1 MRSVLRGALLAL
13 CCSSAAM
20 AQSVSITGGV
30 PAVQSFDTMASAG
43 NASTLPGGW
52 FLLESSGNTEYTADN
67 GSAISGTTYSYGATG
82 NSERAFGS
90 IRSGSNA
97 PTIGARLQNDTGAT
111 LSEVLVGFTK
121 EQWRVGNT
129 SSVDRMDFQ
138 YSLNATSIGDGAAT
152 WIDVD
157 ALDVTSIITNGAA
170 TALDGNAPANRAAV
184 SATINSLS
192 LGAGAQMFIRWVDF
206 NAVGGSGNDDGLAI
220 DDFSVGLAVDNP
232 PQLTSS
238 APANGASNVPVT
250 TEIDLQ
256 FSEAVTVNPTGIT
269 LTCGASPQTFTSSG
283 SGNAYTITPDA
294 ALPYGSSCML
304 NIGAT
309 AVQDVDGTPNP
320 MAGAATI
327 SFSTVVDNAPTLST
341 STPAHNSTTFPANA
355 NLQLTFSE
363 PVAVGSTW
371 FNIVCATSGT
381 RGVADTVVSGGPT
394 SFTINPNVDF
404 VQGESCTLNLVA
416 AQITDLD
423 GNLDNYAGTTAI
435 AFTPAA
441 PVANQ
446 LPVVLSTTPMNGDA
460 NFPPA
465 GDLVVLFSEPV
476 TLAPGAFALSC
487 TTSTGIALVH
497 ASSGTSFT
505 IDTGTVLASGDT
517 CTFTIDRTKVTDG
530 EGANPAAGT
539 SVNFTVS
546 NGSAGAY
553 YAQVNTTGGPE
564 QLRCSLHEIIDGH
577 TVYPYSAGTTDT
589 WDILELAD
597 QAPGPGN
604 ENMVLDAYKNE
615 LYPRAGGGNTNYN
628 REHTWPNSLGFANT
642 ALAAYTDT
650 HMLYLTNIGY
660 NSDRGNSPYVN
671 CSGCTER
678 TTVANFGFGGG
689 SGVYPGNSNWFDANG
704 FQVWNHRRGDMA
716 RAVMYMAIR
725 YEGKADDEANDG
737 DIPDLELTDNLGL
750 VTITSNTAL
759 KAYMG
764 HMTTLL
770 AWHQA
775 DPPDQREIDRNA
787 VVQGFQ
793 GNRNPFIDH
802 PEWATLSLFTSSQ
815 PATCTMGGGGGN
827 VAPTADNDSYNAVED
842 TQLVVTT
849 ANGVLVGDNDPESAP
864 LTAVLLTNVQHGTL
878 ALAGDGSFTYTASA
892 NYCGSDSFTY
902 RASDGSNFSAG
913 ATVSLSIACQNDAP
927 NAVGTLAN
935 QSYPVGTAVNL
946 ATAAGFA
953 DVDNDTLTYSAT
965 GLPASLSIN
974 TASGAI
980 TGTLLPGEV
989 GVHNVVVTARDPSNA
1004 TATQSFSITVT
1015 AIIDNVFGDGFE

>member
-1 MRSVLRGALLAL
+1 MRSVLRGALILCAL
-13 CCSSAAM
+13 SNALPASADVFVNEIHYDDADTPTTGDTNE
-20 AQSVSITGGV
+20 AIEIVATGGEDLSLYSIVLYNGASPAAAVVYDTDPV
-30 PAVQSFDTMASAG
+30 PSGSVVSCAGGGSAKIAVINYPLNGVQNGANDAIALVQGSTVIQFLSYEGVATASGGPAAG
-43 NASTLPGGW
+43 MTSVDIGVSEIGSTVEGTSLQLGGGP
-52 FLLESSGNTEYTADN
+52 SSTYGGFGWN
-67 GSAISGTTYSYGATG
+67 GSATATMGACNNG
-82 NSERAFGS
+82 QSFG
-90 IRSGSNA
+90 A
-97 PTIGARLQNDTGAT
+97 P
-111 LSEVLVGFTK
+111 
-121 EQWRVGNT
+121 
-129 SSVDRMDFQ
+129 
-138 YSLNATSIGDGAAT
+138 
-152 WIDVD
+152 
-157 ALDVTSIITNGAA
+157 
-170 TALDGNAPANRAAV
+170 
-184 SATINSLS
+184 
-192 LGAGAQMFIRWVDF
+192 
-206 NAVGGSGNDDGLAI
+206 
-220 DDFSVGLAVDNP
+220 VDNP

-256 FSEAVTVNPTGIT
+256 FSEAVTVNPAGIT

-294 ALPYGSSCML
+294 ALPYGSSCTL

-423 GNLDNYAGTTAI
+423 GNLDSYAGTTAI

-497 ASSGTSFT
+497 ASSGASFT

-539 SVNFTVS
+539 TVNFTVS

-597 QAPGPGN
+597 QAPGLGN

-615 LYPRAGGGNTNYN
+615 L
-628 REHTWPNSLGFANT
+628 
-642 ALAAYTDT
+642 
-650 HMLYLTNIGY
+650 
-660 NSDRGNSPYVN
+660 
-671 CSGCTER
+671 
-678 TTVANFGFGGG
+678 
-689 SGVYPGNSNWFDANG
+689 
-704 FQVWNHRRGDMA
+704 
-716 RAVMYMAIR
+716 
-725 YEGKADDEANDG
+725 
-737 DIPDLELTDNLGL
+737 
-750 VTITSNTAL
+750 
-759 KAYMG
+759 
-764 HMTTLL
+764 
-770 AWHQA
+770 
-775 DPPDQREIDRNA
+775 
-787 VVQGFQ
+787 
-793 GNRNPFIDH
+793 
-802 PEWATLSLFTSSQ
+802 
-815 PATCTMGGGGGN
+815 
-827 VAPTADNDSYNAVED
+827 
-842 TQLVVTT
+842 
-849 ANGVLVGDNDPESAP
+849 
-864 LTAVLLTNVQHGTL
+864 
-878 ALAGDGSFTYTASA
+878 
-892 NYCGSDSFTY
+892 
-902 RASDGSNFSAG
+902 
-913 ATVSLSIACQNDAP
+913 
-927 NAVGTLAN
+927 
-935 QSYPVGTAVNL
+935 
-946 ATAAGFA
+946 
-953 DVDNDTLTYSAT
+953 
-965 GLPASLSIN
+965 
-974 TASGAI
+974 
-980 TGTLLPGEV
+980 
-989 GVHNVVVTARDPSNA
+989 
-1004 TATQSFSITVT
+1004 
-1015 AIIDNVFGDGFE
+1015 

>member
-1 MRSVLRGALLAL
+1 MRSVLRGALLFCAL
-13 CCSSAAM
+13 STALPAA
-20 AQSVSITGGV
+20 ADVFVNEIHYDDADTPTTGDTNEAIEIVATGGEDLSLYSIVLYNGSSPAAAVVYDTDAV
-30 PAVQSFDTMASAG
+30 PAGSIVSCAGGGSARIAVINYPLNGVQNGTNDAIALVQGSTVVQFLSYEGVATASGGVAAG
-43 NASTLPGGW
+43 LTSVDIGVSEVGSTVEGTSLQLGGGPGSTYGGFSW
-52 FLLESSGNTEYTADN
+52 N
-67 GSAISGTTYSYGATG
+67 GSATATMGACNNG
-82 NSERAFGS
+82 QSFG
-90 IRSGSNA
+90 A
-97 PTIGARLQNDTGAT
+97 P
-111 LSEVLVGFTK
+111 
-121 EQWRVGNT
+121 
-129 SSVDRMDFQ
+129 
-138 YSLNATSIGDGAAT
+138 
-152 WIDVD
+152 
-157 ALDVTSIITNGAA
+157 
-170 TALDGNAPANRAAV
+170 
-184 SATINSLS
+184 
-192 LGAGAQMFIRWVDF
+192 
-206 NAVGGSGNDDGLAI
+206 
-220 DDFSVGLAVDNP
+220 VDNP
-232 PQLTSS
+232 PQLTGST
-238 APANGASNVPVT
+238 PANGASGVSVT
-250 TEIDLQ
+250 TEIFLQ
-256 FSEAVTVNPTGIT
+256 FSEAVTLNPAGIT
-269 LTCGASPQTFTSSG
+269 LTCGASPQMFTSSG

-294 ALPYGSSCML
+294 ALPYGSSCVL
-304 NIGAT
+304 NIGAA

-320 MAGAATI
+320 MASAATV
-327 SFSTVVDNAPTLST
+327 SFSTVADNAPTLST

-381 RGVADTVVSGGPT
+381 RTVADTVVSGGPT

-423 GNLDNYAGTTAI
+423 GNLDAYVGTTAI

-441 PVANQ
+441 PIANQ
-446 LPVVLSTTPMNGDA
+446 LPVVLSTTPINGDA

-476 TLAPGAFALSC
+476 TLAPGAFALTC
-487 TTSTGIALVH
+487 TASTGIALVH

-517 CTFTIDRTKVTDG
+517 CTFSIDRTKVTDG
-530 EGANPAAGT
+530 DGANPAAGT
-539 SVNFTVS
+539 TVNFTVS

-597 QAPGPGN
+597 QAPGLGN

-628 REHTWPNSLGFANT
+628 REHTWPNSLGFGNA

-650 HMLYLTNIGY
+650 HMLYLTHIGY

-678 TTVANFGFGGG
+678 TTTANFGFGGG

-750 VTITSNTAL
+750 VTITSNTAA

-802 PEWATLSLFTSSQ
+802 PEWATLALFTSSQ
-815 PATCTMGGGGGN
+815 PATCTMGGGGNG
-827 VAPTADNDSYNAVED
+827 APTADNDSYNATED
-842 TQLVVTT
+842 AQLVVTT
-849 ANGVLVGDNDPESAP
+849 ANGVLVGDSDPESAP
-864 LTAVLLTNVQHGTL
+864 LTAVLLANVQHGAL
-878 ALAGDGSFTYTASA
+878 ALAGDGSFTYMPTA

-913 ATVSLSIACQNDAP
+913 ATVSLSITCLNDAP

-935 QSYPVGTAVNL
+935 QSWPVGTNVSL

-974 TASGAI
+974 PASGAI

-989 GVHNVVVTARDPSNA
+989 GVHNVVVTASDPSNA

-1015 AIIDNVFGDGFE
+1015 ALADNVFGDGFE